1 MRSGAGG
8 SPAARRPVGAAVE
21 RCFGHRSSC
30 PSSSFTCRT
39 PGPVIV
45 GVVIV
50 SLSTLSAFAS
60 AVRPSGPD
68 PLTGVVTSVLTPPL
82 RHAYAVL
89 LRTGVLVVD

>member
-1 MRSGAGG
+1 MEA
-8 SPAARRPVGAAVE
+8 
-21 RCFGHRSSC
+21 
-30 PSSSFTCRT
+30 
-39 PGPVIV
+39 
-45 GVVIV
+45 VIV